1 MCHGKQVYVRNVHD
15 RTPNPRRKYRQKAKI
30 LAEVSIACSLTSVD
44 DTKAEGACW
53 SKKGRWS
60 VQRNYSCAACKNLRL
75 LHKRALCPSK
85 PHRRSF
91 FFLCL
96 AKLYAMP
103 SHSDPYRR
111 SRPGLR
117 TIKSL
122 FGRLGAQKSET
133 GIYPA
138 NLVFCISDLL
148 QEITTAPT

>member
-1 MCHGKQVYVRNVHD
+1 MALVEAQAHKGLLQILGVYRW
-15 RTPNPRRKYRQKAKI
+15 RRIEEI

-53 SKKGRWS
+53 SEKGRWS

-96 AKLYAMP
+96 AKPYAMP

-117 TIKSL
+117 IIKSL
-122 FGRLGAQKSET
+122 FGRLVVSLYCVVAVRDYDSSKKFFYCPDM
-133 GIYPA
+133 I
-138 NLVFCISDLL
+138 C
-148 QEITTAPT
+148 